1 MHWRCF
7 AKGLP
12 KFDHMNNP
20 RVAPVTCVRHMGHCW
35 NRWDSW
41 HCWHTTCPHGIN
53 ATAGR
58 VSWQIGQVL
67 LVPDGPV
74 PVFSG
79 ALDSNFHLAK
89 NSMILW
95 SAGLSRGSVTK
106 TCEKPSSPTLCFRLF
121 VSSTRHHSG
130 FGTDLQHK
138 QHPLAALASH
148 SAIKSLKICSLNCSW
163 KPMAFLPKFCAK
175 DMSNRDVREFAC
187 RYSTASTFKGSR
199 AAGLLHVKL
208 AERSAAW
215 MFHVKKAW
223 LFPSFYWLSAVSADP
238 SLRGSAPRSLVCVCL
253 VPDHTPAG
261 VRVFRK
267 RSFSTCCATFRH
279 FFYLLFRMAWVRI
292 WMLFECFGSASP
304 RALEAGDSSFLVRS
318 VGDVSAVFRAAVS
331 HGLGTYSLGIN
342 PAAVPLFRK
351 RFSKSF
357 LFRMVW
363 ASILLAFLRVP

>member
-1 MHWRCF
+1 MPPP
-7 AKGLP
+7 ASS
-12 KFDHMNNP
+12 
-20 RVAPVTCVRHMGHCW
+20 VAIFKQFIW
-35 NRWDSW
+35 
-41 HCWHTTCPHGIN
+41 
-53 ATAGR
+53 
-58 VSWQIGQVL
+58 
-67 LVPDGPV
+67 
-74 PVFSG
+74 
-79 ALDSNFHLAK
+79 
-89 NSMILW
+89 
-95 SAGLSRGSVTK
+95 
-106 TCEKPSSPTLCFRLF
+106 
-121 VSSTRHHSG
+121 
-130 FGTDLQHK
+130 DLQ
-138 QHPLAALASH
+138 L
-148 SAIKSLKICSLNCSW
+148 I
-163 KPMAFLPKFCAK
+163 
-175 DMSNRDVREFAC
+175 
-187 RYSTASTFKGSR
+187 
-199 AAGLLHVKL
+199 
-208 AERSAAW
+208 
-215 MFHVKKAW
+215 
-223 LFPSFYWLSAVSADP
+223 SADP

-331 HGLGTYSLGIN
+331 HGLGTYSLGIGIN

>member
-1 MHWRCF
+1 MAIKQQSSPPPRQSTEAVCRAGKSTCCHCSARQ
-7 AKGLP
+7 GLTFGKWAP
-12 KFDHMNNP
+12 KL
-20 RVAPVTCVRHMGHCW
+20 CKHCMQYKELCHKHIL
-35 NRWDSW
+35 S
-41 HCWHTTCPHGIN
+41 C
-53 ATAGR
+53 
-58 VSWQIGQVL
+58 
-67 LVPDGPV
+67 
-74 PVFSG
+74 
-79 ALDSNFHLAK
+79 FHLTDW
-89 NSMILW
+89 LW
-95 SAGLSRGSVTK
+95 KV
-106 TCEKPSSPTLCFRLF
+106 
-121 VSSTRHHSG
+121 
-130 FGTDLQHK
+130 
-138 QHPLAALASH
+138 
-148 SAIKSLKICSLNCSW
+148 
-163 KPMAFLPKFCAK
+163 
-175 DMSNRDVREFAC
+175 
-187 RYSTASTFKGSR
+187 
-199 AAGLLHVKL
+199 
-208 AERSAAW
+208 AW
-215 MFHVKKAW
+215 NPF
-223 LFPSFYWLSAVSADP
+223 FIISADP

-331 HGLGTYSLGIN
+331 HGLGPYSLGIN

>member
-1 MHWRCF
+1 MDF
-7 AKGLP
+7 P
-12 KFDHMNNP
+12 
-20 RVAPVTCVRHMGHCW
+20 T
-35 NRWDSW
+35 SW
-41 HCWHTTCPHGIN
+41 
-53 ATAGR
+53 
-58 VSWQIGQVL
+58 
-67 LVPDGPV
+67 
-74 PVFSG
+74 
-79 ALDSNFHLAK
+79 LD
-89 NSMILW
+89 
-95 SAGLSRGSVTK
+95 T
-106 TCEKPSSPTLCFRLF
+106 
-121 VSSTRHHSG
+121 
-130 FGTDLQHK
+130 
-138 QHPLAALASH
+138 
-148 SAIKSLKICSLNCSW
+148 
-163 KPMAFLPKFCAK
+163 
-175 DMSNRDVREFAC
+175 
-187 RYSTASTFKGSR
+187 
-199 AAGLLHVKL
+199 
-208 AERSAAW
+208 SAANPW
-215 MFHVKKAW
+215 ISVPTCICRRICRTNLRASIENCTVEKEK
-223 LFPSFYWLSAVSADP
+223 SADP

>member
-1 MHWRCF
+1 MF
-7 AKGLP
+7 GP
-12 KFDHMNNP
+12 
-20 RVAPVTCVRHMGHCW
+20 
-35 NRWDSW
+35 
-41 HCWHTTCPHGIN
+41 
-53 ATAGR
+53 AT
-58 VSWQIGQVL
+58 
-67 LVPDGPV
+67 P
-74 PVFSG
+74 
-79 ALDSNFHLAK
+79 
-89 NSMILW
+89 LW
-95 SAGLSRGSVTK
+95 SRRKSHGSSVIFGSNTVINICMYINPYIYIYTYIYIWMIPK
-106 TCEKPSSPTLCFRLF
+106 IWVPQNGWFIMENPIKIDDLGVPLF
-121 VSSTRHHSG
+121 LET
-130 FGTDLQHK
+130 
-138 QHPLAALASH
+138 P
-148 SAIKSLKICSLNCSW
+148 ICI
-163 KPMAFLPKFCAK
+163 
-175 DMSNRDVREFAC
+175 
-187 RYSTASTFKGSR
+187 
-199 AAGLLHVKL
+199 
-208 AERSAAW
+208 
-215 MFHVKKAW
+215 
-223 LFPSFYWLSAVSADP
+223 SADP

>member
-1 MHWRCF
+1 M
-7 AKGLP
+7 
-12 KFDHMNNP
+12 NP
-20 RVAPVTCVRHMGHCW
+20 RRKKT
-35 NRWDSW
+35 S
-41 HCWHTTCPHGIN
+41 
-53 ATAGR
+53 ATH
-58 VSWQIGQVL
+58 SHK
-67 LVPDGPV
+67 
-74 PVFSG
+74 
-79 ALDSNFHLAK
+79 SN
-89 NSMILW
+89 
-95 SAGLSRGSVTK
+95 T
-106 TCEKPSSPTLCFRLF
+106 
-121 VSSTRHHSG
+121 
-130 FGTDLQHK
+130 
-138 QHPLAALASH
+138 H
-148 SAIKSLKICSLNCSW
+148 SAMQRTKEIQVKTLSQMLNG
-163 KPMAFLPKFCAK
+163 
-175 DMSNRDVREFAC
+175 
-187 RYSTASTFKGSR
+187 TGI
-199 AAGLLHVKL
+199 
-208 AERSAAW
+208 
-215 MFHVKKAW
+215 
-223 LFPSFYWLSAVSADP
+223 SADP

>member
-1 MHWRCF
+1 MVSVDIGS
-7 AKGLP
+7 KDGGLP
-12 KFDHMNNP
+12 F
-20 RVAPVTCVRHMGHCW
+20 HCQW
-35 NRWDSW
+35 
-41 HCWHTTCPHGIN
+41 
-53 ATAGR
+53 
-58 VSWQIGQVL
+58 
-67 LVPDGPV
+67 
-74 PVFSG
+74 
-79 ALDSNFHLAK
+79 K
-89 NSMILW
+89 NGLW
-95 SAGLSRGSVTK
+95 SKEGPQN
-106 TCEKPSSPTLCFRLF
+106 PSQVRN
-121 VSSTRHHSG
+121 
-130 FGTDLQHK
+130 D
-138 QHPLAALASH
+138 
-148 SAIKSLKICSLNCSW
+148 W
-163 KPMAFLPKFCAK
+163 K
-175 DMSNRDVREFAC
+175 
-187 RYSTASTFKGSR
+187 
-199 AAGLLHVKL
+199 
-208 AERSAAW
+208 
-215 MFHVKKAW
+215 
-223 LFPSFYWLSAVSADP
+223 SADP

>member
-1 MHWRCF
+1 
-7 AKGLP
+7 
-12 KFDHMNNP
+12 
-20 RVAPVTCVRHMGHCW
+20 MGQESPCTHQFTILH
-35 NRWDSW
+35 D
-41 HCWHTTCPHGIN
+41 
-53 ATAGR
+53 
-58 VSWQIGQVL
+58 QM
-67 LVPDGPV
+67 
-74 PVFSG
+74 
-79 ALDSNFHLAK
+79 
-89 NSMILW
+89 MIKK
-95 SAGLSRGSVTK
+95 TKK
-106 TCEKPSSPTLCFRLF
+106 TC
-121 VSSTRHHSG
+121 
-130 FGTDLQHK
+130 
-138 QHPLAALASH
+138 
-148 SAIKSLKICSLNCSW
+148 
-163 KPMAFLPKFCAK
+163 
-175 DMSNRDVREFAC
+175 
-187 RYSTASTFKGSR
+187 
-199 AAGLLHVKL
+199 
-208 AERSAAW
+208 
-215 MFHVKKAW
+215 KK
-223 LFPSFYWLSAVSADP
+223 SADP

>member
-1 MHWRCF
+1 M
-7 AKGLP
+7 
-12 KFDHMNNP
+12 
-20 RVAPVTCVRHMGHCW
+20 
-35 NRWDSW
+35 
-41 HCWHTTCPHGIN
+41 IN
-53 ATAGR
+53 YY
-58 VSWQIGQVL
+58 I
-67 LVPDGPV
+67 
-74 PVFSG
+74 
-79 ALDSNFHLAK
+79 
-89 NSMILW
+89 
-95 SAGLSRGSVTK
+95 
-106 TCEKPSSPTLCFRLF
+106 
-121 VSSTRHHSG
+121 
-130 FGTDLQHK
+130 
-138 QHPLAALASH
+138 
-148 SAIKSLKICSLNCSW
+148 
-163 KPMAFLPKFCAK
+163 
-175 DMSNRDVREFAC
+175 
-187 RYSTASTFKGSR
+187 
-199 AAGLLHVKL
+199 
-208 AERSAAW
+208 
-215 MFHVKKAW
+215 
-223 LFPSFYWLSAVSADP
+223 SADP

>member
-1 MHWRCF
+1 MQGPEPQKSIRMADFHGW
-7 AKGLP
+7 LP
-12 KFDHMNNP
+12 MKPGIQEFLAWEP
-20 RVAPVTCVRHMGHCW
+20 REPMGFHSPLIRPYLFGEGYLRFPMMMEPIWFFSFGCLFHPPRGMYSFTTYGW
-35 NRWDSW
+35 WDTSY
-41 HCWHTTCPHGIN
+41 I
-53 ATAGR
+53 
-58 VSWQIGQVL
+58 
-67 LVPDGPV
+67 
-74 PVFSG
+74 
-79 ALDSNFHLAK
+79 
-89 NSMILW
+89 
-95 SAGLSRGSVTK
+95 
-106 TCEKPSSPTLCFRLF
+106 
-121 VSSTRHHSG
+121 
-130 FGTDLQHK
+130 
-138 QHPLAALASH
+138 
-148 SAIKSLKICSLNCSW
+148 
-163 KPMAFLPKFCAK
+163 
-175 DMSNRDVREFAC
+175 
-187 RYSTASTFKGSR
+187 
-199 AAGLLHVKL
+199 
-208 AERSAAW
+208 
-215 MFHVKKAW
+215 
-223 LFPSFYWLSAVSADP
+223 SADP

-304 RALEAGDSSFLVRS
+304 RALEAGDSSFLARS

>member
-1 MHWRCF
+1 MFWHGECWGTKRV
-7 AKGLP
+7 GW
-12 KFDHMNNP
+12 DVNVP
-20 RVAPVTCVRHMGHCW
+20 RICILHTCWTLRNADAPWT
-35 NRWDSW
+35 SW
-41 HCWHTTCPHGIN
+41 HGWCTT
-53 ATAGR
+53 R
-58 VSWQIGQVL
+58 
-67 LVPDGPV
+67 
-74 PVFSG
+74 
-79 ALDSNFHLAK
+79 
-89 NSMILW
+89 
-95 SAGLSRGSVTK
+95 TK
-106 TCEKPSSPTLCFRLF
+106 
-121 VSSTRHHSG
+121 
-130 FGTDLQHK
+130 
-138 QHPLAALASH
+138 
-148 SAIKSLKICSLNCSW
+148 
-163 KPMAFLPKFCAK
+163 
-175 DMSNRDVREFAC
+175 
-187 RYSTASTFKGSR
+187 
-199 AAGLLHVKL
+199 
-208 AERSAAW
+208 
-215 MFHVKKAW
+215 
-223 LFPSFYWLSAVSADP
+223 SADP

>member
-1 MHWRCF
+1 MV
-7 AKGLP
+7 G
-12 KFDHMNNP
+12 
-20 RVAPVTCVRHMGHCW
+20 
-35 NRWDSW
+35 
-41 HCWHTTCPHGIN
+41 
-53 ATAGR
+53 
-58 VSWQIGQVL
+58 
-67 LVPDGPV
+67 DG
-74 PVFSG
+74 F
-79 ALDSNFHLAK
+79 
-89 NSMILW
+89 
-95 SAGLSRGSVTK
+95 
-106 TCEKPSSPTLCFRLF
+106 
-121 VSSTRHHSG
+121 
-130 FGTDLQHK
+130 Q
-138 QHPLAALASH
+138 
-148 SAIKSLKICSLNCSW
+148 
-163 KPMAFLPKFCAK
+163 
-175 DMSNRDVREFAC
+175 
-187 RYSTASTFKGSR
+187 
-199 AAGLLHVKL
+199 
-208 AERSAAW
+208 
-215 MFHVKKAW
+215 VKKAW
-223 LFPSFYWLSAVSADP
+223 IENTRRSPQLWPSPDHTPVLYLVYIIAYTNKQNKNHNICSYNTLQKDIIWVWPPPSSSLQWPPGISADP
-238 SLRGSAPRSLVCVCL
+238 LLRGSAPRSLVCVCL

>member
-1 MHWRCF
+1 M
-7 AKGLP
+7 LI
-12 KFDHMNNP
+12 
-20 RVAPVTCVRHMGHCW
+20 VTW
-35 NRWDSW
+35 
-41 HCWHTTCPHGIN
+41 
-53 ATAGR
+53 
-58 VSWQIGQVL
+58 
-67 LVPDGPV
+67 
-74 PVFSG
+74 
-79 ALDSNFHLAK
+79 K
-89 NSMILW
+89 NLI
-95 SAGLSRGSVTK
+95 
-106 TCEKPSSPTLCFRLF
+106 
-121 VSSTRHHSG
+121 
-130 FGTDLQHK
+130 
-138 QHPLAALASH
+138 
-148 SAIKSLKICSLNCSW
+148 I
-163 KPMAFLPKFCAK
+163 
-175 DMSNRDVREFAC
+175 
-187 RYSTASTFKGSR
+187 
-199 AAGLLHVKL
+199 
-208 AERSAAW
+208 
-215 MFHVKKAW
+215 
-223 LFPSFYWLSAVSADP
+223 SADP